1 MRRSFL
7 ITIITLTSTLFIQA
21 QDKGKSKL
29 VKFSNITEATVG
41 FHIGKTSRISQ
52 VGDNETELSVAGY
65 EIPSPRVSSSFG
77 AFVAQRFFI
86 GPGFSYMYQ
95 SKDNGNPTQHHIGV
109 FAHARIQLF
118 KGLLRPYLELKGGYN
133 HILPEG
139 NAGIYS
145 QETYTWD
152 GAFAEPALG
161 LGVKLGGHAQLNVS
175 LGYQFL
181 NVWNRAEGVIS
192 VPPVDVKL
200 EDVYHR
206 LLLSLGFSFF

>member
-1 MRRSFL
+1 MKTL
-7 ITIITLTSTLFIQA
+7 IIGLFCLSIFAAETIA
-21 QDKGKSKL
+21 QDKNGKA

-41 FHIGKTSRISQ
+41 FHIGKTSRLAG
-52 VGDNETELSVAGY
+52 VGGVESEIQVAGY
-65 EIPSPRVSSSFG
+65 EIPSPRLSSSFG
-77 AFVAQRFFI
+77 AFVGQRFFI

-95 SKDNGNPTQHHIGV
+95 SKDDNNPTQHHIGV
-109 FAHARIQLF
+109 FGHARLQLF

-139 NAGIYS
+139 NAGIFS

-175 LGYQFL
+175 LGYQFM
-181 NVWNRAEGVIS
+181 NAWNRADGITIGPEWK
-192 VPPVDVKL
+192 DA
-200 EDVYHR
+200 YHR

>member
-1 MRRSFL
+1 MIMMLLGFAM
-7 ITIITLTSTLFIQA
+7 TTTKA
-21 QDKGKSKL
+21 QDKGGSKP

-41 FHIGKTSRISQ
+41 FHIGKTTRLSE
-52 VGDNETELSVAGY
+52 VGGNETEFKVAGY

-77 AFVAQRFFI
+77 AFIGQRFFI

-95 SKDNGNPTQHHIGV
+95 SKDDSNPTQHHIGV
-109 FAHARIQLF
+109 FGHARLQLF

-139 NAGIYS
+139 NAGVFS

-161 LGVKLGGHAQLNVS
+161 LGIKLGGHAQLNVS

-181 NVWNRAEGVIS
+181 NVWNRAEGITS
-192 VPPVDVKL
+192 ADAFGPELKDA
-200 EDVYHR
+200 YHR
-206 LLLSLGFSFF
+206 LLLIVGFSFF